1 MMCVLCSVEDD
12 AGVVRRERMAGIYRL
27 STYFMAIISSEI
39 PIVIVIVTMFVSI
52 SYWMANLMPAAT
64 NFIAHWLT
72 LLVFAFACQVI
83 ISSRSKLELCK
94 FGLTTRSSLFGS
106 ERFDEKISGFSEN
119 PLYNFEI

>member
-1 MMCVLCSVEDD
+1 MRVHYQNIYTMCVIGLVEDD

-27 STYFMAIISSEI
+27 STYFLAIISTEI

-64 NFIAHWLT
+64 NFVAHWLT

-83 ISSRSKLELCK
+83 SSSRLKLELCK
-94 FGLTTRSSLFGS
+94 LGINYSIVTVRNVSMK
-106 ERFDEKISGFSEN
+106 R
-119 PLYNFEI
+119 